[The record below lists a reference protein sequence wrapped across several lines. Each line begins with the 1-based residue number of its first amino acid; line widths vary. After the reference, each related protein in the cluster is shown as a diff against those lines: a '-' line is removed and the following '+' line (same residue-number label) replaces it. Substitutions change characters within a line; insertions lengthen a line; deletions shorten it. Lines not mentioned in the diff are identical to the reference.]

1 MSAAMLSNVL
11 FVIGACCFLVG
22 TVINMVVLWMNGG

>member
-1 MSAAMLSNVL
+1 MVSNVL

-22 TVINMVVLWMNGG
+22 TIINMVVLWMNGG

>member
-1 MSAAMLSNVL
+1 MLSNVL